1 MNYKVIEKNNYKLH
15 LINTDRFK
23 TIKFRVILKQPVIK
37 EEIVLRNMLLDVLTY
52 SCMKYPSKKELVKQ
66 AQNLYGA
73 SVYSRGY
80 RIGKM
85 QLINIYLTVLNEKYT
100 ESGMLEESLKLLSEI
115 LFNPKIEDD
124 RFDEESFNLSY
135 RQNLQSIKNLKDS
148 KGKYATIRMLENMS
162 DNKEYTYNEY
172 GYIDDLNKQ
181 NSSVLYDY
189 YKKIINTSKVDI
201 YVIGNIENI
210 DIEGLL
216 DKYMKFENNPNEEE
230 NAIIKHEDFRNEIN
244 IVKEQ
249 DNNNQSNLV
258 IGCKLNDLT
267 NFEMNYVLTI
277 YNIIFGSGADSKL
290 FKNVREENSLC
301 YYVTSSVNKLD
312 NLLFIRSGI
321 SKNNFDKVV
330 ELINKNME
338 LMTLGEFTDD
348 DIAKAKN
355 AYLSFVDEIKDNDDA
370 IIETYIAHDIL
381 GIDLIDERKEQVMK
395 VTKEDI
401 INVSK
406 KIKIDTIYLLEG
418 DKNEGE

>member
-15 LINTDRFK
+15 LINTNRFK
-23 TIKFRVILKQPVIK
+23 TIKFRVILKQPVVK

-66 AQNLYGA
+66 AQSLYGA
-73 SVYSRGY
+73 SVYSKGY

-85 QLINIYLTVLNEKYT
+85 QLINIYLTILNEKYT
-100 ESGMLEESLKLLSEI
+100 ESGMIEESLELLSEI
-115 LFNPKIEDD
+115 LFNPKIENNS
-124 RFDEESFNLSY
+124 FDSDSYNLSY

-148 KGKYATIRMLENMS
+148 KGKYATIRMLENMD
-162 DNKEYTYNEY
+162 DNQEYTYNEY
-172 GYIDDLNKQ
+172 GYIEDLVKQ
-181 NSSVLYDY
+181 NSQVLCDY

-216 DKYMKFENNPNEEE
+216 AKYMKFENNPTFEEDT
-230 NAIIKHEDFRNEIN
+230 IIKHNEFRNEVNVI
-244 IVKEQ
+244 KEQ

-290 FKNVREENSLC
+290 FKNIREENSLC

-321 SKNNFDKVV
+321 SKNNFDKVI

-338 LMTLGEFTDD
+338 LMSKGEFSDE
-348 DIAKAKN
+348 DITKAKE

-381 GIDLIDERKEQVMK
+381 GIDLIDERKEQIIK
-395 VTKEDI
+395 ISKEDI

-406 KIKIDTIYLLEG
+406 KIKMDTIYLLEG
-418 DKNEGE
+418 DKNE

>member
-23 TIKFRVILKQPVIK
+23 TIKFRVILKQPVVK

-85 QLINIYLTVLNEKYT
+85 QLINIYLTILNEKYT
-100 ESGMLEESLKLLSEI
+100 ESGMLEESLELLSEI
-115 LFNPKIEDD
+115 LFNPKIENDS
-124 RFDEESFNLSY
+124 FDNDSFNLSY
-135 RQNLQSIKNLKDS
+135 RQNLQAIKNLKDS
-148 KGKYATIRMLENMS
+148 KGKYATIRMLENM
-162 DNKEYTYNEY
+162 DDDKEYTYNEY
-172 GYIDDLNKQ
+172 GYIDDLDKQ
-181 NSSVLYDY
+181 NSRVLYDY
-189 YKKIINTSKVDI
+189 YKKIINTSNVDI

-216 DKYMKFENNPNEEE
+216 DKHMKFENNPTIEE
-230 NAIIKHEDFRNEIN
+230 NAIIHHDDFRDDVNVI
-244 IVKEQ
+244 KEK

-290 FKNVREENSLC
+290 FKNIREENSLC

-312 NLLFIRSGI
+312 NLMFIRSGI
-321 SKNNFDKVV
+321 SKNNFDKVI

-338 LMTLGEFTDD
+338 LMNQGEFTDE
-348 DIAKAKN
+348 DITKAKE

-406 KIKIDTIYLLEG
+406 KIKMDTIYLLEG